1 MDVNGIDKPAYNW
14 RGPHLVSGWVWMG
27 LSGPYAC
34 CGRACLSGARR
45 NLIYIRSQPH
55 NAKEFHEI
63 STAEYISLASGRAP
77 PTAKQW
83 QFDAIRQH
91 SSSIPEFTYLNFVD
105 QINKPAFWTLRTR
118 VISLPVKVNL
128 IQCQNQN
135 GLLQISGPKNS
146 RCIVAGI
153 AWHCMA
159 LHGIASSNWFA
170 SWDLGPRQW
179 QSSANC
185 SKVEAVKTVSG
196 CRCSSKDSRT
206 GLLANQFCQPTGRTK
221 LTKPH
226 QNYAKLCSLVFVQQ
240 S

>member
-1 MDVNGIDKPAYNW
+1 MEGASPCVWLGLD
-14 RGPHLVSGWVWMG
+14 GPVWTIC
-27 LSGPYAC
+27 LLWP
-34 CGRACLSGARR
+34 CLSQWRPKKPH
-45 NLIYIRSQPH
+45 IYIRSQPH

-185 SKVEAVKTVSG
+185 SKVEAVKTVSAG
-196 CRCSSKDSRT
+196 AVQRT
-206 GLLANQFCQPTGRTK
+206 QEQDC
-221 LTKPH
+221 
-226 QNYAKLCSLVFVQQ
+226 
-240 S
+240 